1 MSWNFYPEEFSSYD
15 EYVKYLKERGLAL
28 DTPERV
34 YKEKIVMKYIDTKRL
49 IAEIERLQK
58 ENSFIANH
66 AFNSNMRNFYDGEVD
81 CCKQLLSF
89 INSLQQEQPEEICSK
104 CIHHGKDDGY
114 CYNPHGGMQSSI
126 NENGIYEC
134 IGFCEKEQEQ

>member
-89 INSLQQEQPEEICSK
+89 INSLQQEQPEV
-104 CIHHGKDDGY
+104 DL
-114 CYNPHGGMQSSI
+114 
-126 NENGIYEC
+126 
-134 IGFCEKEQEQ
+134 EKEYKEYVEDDPVFRTFTNRIVGLAIARHFYELGLNTRKED